1 MMDPIKRGSLLRREF
16 EKVLQDLGASKSE
29 RVAAATV
36 LRPETIER
44 LLPLWRRIKMRVS
57 K

>member
-1 MMDPIKRGSLLRREF
+1 MDAEKRQAMTRREF
-16 EKVLQDLGASKSE
+16 EVVLKALGASKSE
-29 RVAAATV
+29 RVGAASA

-44 LLPLWRRIKMRVS
+44 LLPLWRRIKLKVS